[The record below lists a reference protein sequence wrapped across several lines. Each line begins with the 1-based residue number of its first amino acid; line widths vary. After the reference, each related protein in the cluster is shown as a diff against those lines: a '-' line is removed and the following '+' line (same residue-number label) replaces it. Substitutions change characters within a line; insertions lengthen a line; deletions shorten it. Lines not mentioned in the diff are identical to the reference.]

1 MIINVISKSKSFRD
15 NVNTEFKHQFSLA
28 VKLGEEVSTVSSV
41 PRLANRQSRFRP
53 NLENDDLLSYYI
65 RTLAIP
71 FFDDIDSQVE
81 YSLKDRNHINI
92 FARLQPQFTVDI
104 LLVEYH
110 NKMVN
115 EGAHFLLE
123 LRRWYNFRLRKLN
136 DKK

>member
-41 PRLANRQSRFRP
+41 PRLAKRQSRFRP

-65 RTLAIP
+65 GTLTIP
-71 FFDDIDSQVE
+71 FFDDINSQVE
-81 YSLKDRNHINI
+81 YGLKDRNHINI